1 MTAVLLSNVMLFLQ
15 WLCVFADNLV
25 LWDQDY
31 MNMGGWGGLPGI
43 IFRVLAH
50 CQQVSVGEANE
61 IKEMGI
67 L

>member
-1 MTAVLLSNVMLFLQ
+1 MLFLQ
-15 WLCVFADNLV
+15 WICVFADNLV

-31 MNMGGWGGLPGI
+31 MNMGGWGGLRGI
-43 IFRVLAH
+43 IFGVLAH

-61 IKEMGI
+61 IREMEI

>member
-1 MTAVLLSNVMLFLQ
+1 
-15 WLCVFADNLV
+15 
-25 LWDQDY
+25 
-31 MNMGGWGGLPGI
+31 MNMGGWGRLPGI

-61 IKEMGI
+61 IREMGI

>member
-1 MTAVLLSNVMLFLQ
+1 
-15 WLCVFADNLV
+15 
-25 LWDQDY
+25 

-43 IFRVLAH
+43 IFGVLAH

-61 IKEMGI
+61 IREMEI